1 MATVIEE
8 VKLIFA
14 DVTDNTNKVWYGLLY
29 DNGDC
34 ETRWGRIGYNLQSK
48 YFKNSGKSFL
58 EKKRREK
65 EKKGY
70 SELKTIGS
78 VSNPSVSLAQSNVK
92 NHDLNNIAKSQLI
105 KTQNPILT
113 KLIDRLV
120 LANVHKITANTQITY
135 NSSTGLFATALGIV
149 TMDGLTE
156 ARIIL
161 SNMAPLIR
169 TDNFGDALNK
179 LVNQYLRIIPQNV
192 GMRLNVRSL
201 LPDDNAIQKQSDL
214 IDSLESSYQ
223 ALHSTPAS
231 KSDKKHETVFKVDM
245 DVLEDKTTRNR
256 LEKWFESS
264 KKSMH
269 RYDRVKV
276 QEIFAVT
283 IHDMNEAFNNKIGN
297 LEEVWHGTSQANCL
311 SILKSGLKTSPPS
324 TAAIAGKM
332 FGNGIYGA
340 KSSSKS
346 MGYTFGRW
354 GQGGT
359 GDSGWLFVCDFA
371 MGKTYTTYNSCRE
384 PIGHNST
391 WARAGQGLQNDELIV
406 YKNNQCNIR
415 YLLEIK

>member
-1 MATVIEE
+1 MATLLKE
-8 VKLIFA
+8 VRLIKTEVA
-14 DVTDNTNKVWYGLLY
+14 TNNNKFWHGYLY
-29 DNGDC
+29 DDGTVRA
-34 ETRWGRIGYNLQSK
+34 EWGRVGY
-48 YFKNSGKSFL
+48 SGDGNTWSGGSVYLDKKIK
-58 EKKRREK
+58 EKL
-65 EKKGY
+65 KKGY
-70 SELKTIGS
+70 TEQKTIGK
-78 VSNPSVSLAQSNVK
+78 VSSNQTPSTTVK
-92 NHDLNNIAKSQLI
+92 NGELTSIAKSQII
-105 KTQNPILT
+105 KTKNPILS

-120 LANVHKITANTQITY
+120 IANVHKITANTQITY
-135 NSSTGLFATALGIV
+135 NSATGLFATPLGIV
-149 TMDGLTE
+149 TMDGLVE

-161 SNMAPLIR
+161 SEMAPLVR
-169 TDNFGDALNK
+169 GDNYNDKLNS
-179 LVNQYLRIIPQNV
+179 LVSKYLRIIPQNL
-192 GMRLNVRSL
+192 GMKLNVKSL
-201 LPDDNAIQKQSDL
+201 LPNDDAIQKQNDL

-223 ALHSTPAS
+223 AMQATPATTPTSS
-231 KSDKKHETVFKVDM
+231 KKQEQVFKVDM
-245 DVLEDKTTRNR
+245 DVLNDKTTRNR

-269 RYDRVKV
+269 HYDRVKV
-276 QEIFAVT
+276 QEIFTVT
-283 IHDMNEAFNNKIGN
+283 IHDMNDTFNNRLGN
-297 LEEVWHGTSQANCL
+297 IEEVWHGTSQANCL

-384 PIGHNST
+384 PSGHNST

>member
-1 MATVIEE
+1 MATLLKE
-8 VKLIFA
+8 VRLIKTEVA
-14 DVTDNTNKVWYGLLY
+14 TNNNKFWHGYLY
-29 DNGDC
+29 DDGTVRA
-34 ETRWGRIGYNLQSK
+34 EWGRVGY
-48 YFKNSGKSFL
+48 SGDGNTWSGGSVYLDKKIK
-58 EKKRREK
+58 EKL
-65 EKKGY
+65 KKGY
-70 SELKTIGS
+70 TEQKTIGK
-78 VSNPSVSLAQSNVK
+78 VSSNQTPSTTVK
-92 NHDLNNIAKSQLI
+92 NGELTSIAKSQII
-105 KTQNPILT
+105 KTKNPILS

-120 LANVHKITANTQITY
+120 IANVHKITANTQITY
-135 NSSTGLFATALGIV
+135 NSATGLFATPLGIV
-149 TMDGLTE
+149 TMDGLVE

-161 SNMAPLIR
+161 SEMAPLVR
-169 TDNFGDALNK
+169 GDNYNNK
-179 LVNQYLRIIPQNV
+179 LNSLVSKYLRIIPQNL
-192 GMRLNVRSL
+192 GMKLNVKSL
-201 LPDDNAIQKQSDL
+201 LPNDDAIQKQNDL

-223 ALHSTPAS
+223 AMQATPATTPTSS
-231 KSDKKHETVFKVDM
+231 KKQEQVFKVDM
-245 DVLEDKTTRNR
+245 DVLNDKTTRNR
-256 LEKWFESS
+256 LEKWFEKS

-269 RYDRVKV
+269 HYDRVKV
-276 QEIFAVT
+276 QEIFTVT
-283 IHDMNEAFNNKIGN
+283 IHDMNDTFNNRLGN
-297 LEEVWHGTSQANCL
+297 IEEVWHGTSQANCL

-384 PIGHNST
+384 PSGHNST